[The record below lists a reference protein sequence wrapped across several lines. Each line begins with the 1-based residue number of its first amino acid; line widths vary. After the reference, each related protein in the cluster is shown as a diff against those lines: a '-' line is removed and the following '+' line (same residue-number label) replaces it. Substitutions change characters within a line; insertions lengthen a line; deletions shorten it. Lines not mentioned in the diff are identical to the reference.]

1 MQNAKTPEEVLY
13 ELEKAYYNAESA
25 LVDHVL
31 THNLNLYIDGKGN
44 LLLEDDDS
52 SYKSR
57 GEWYTSTDSCS

>member
-1 MQNAKTPEEVLY
+1 MTKDAKTQLA
-13 ELEKAYYNAESA
+13 ELKADYYAAETKMVDFA
-25 LVDHVL
+25 LENELD
-31 THNLNLYIDGKGN
+31 LYIDGKGS

>member
-1 MQNAKTPEEVLY
+1 MTKDAKTQLA
-13 ELEKAYYNAESA
+13 ELEADYYAAETKMVDFA
-25 LVDHVL
+25 LEHELD
-31 THNLNLYIDGKGN
+31 LYIDGKGS

>member
-1 MQNAKTPEEVLY
+1 MQNAKTPEEVLD

-31 THNLNLYIDGKGN
+31 THNLNLYIDGKAR
-44 LLLEDDDS
+44 LLLEDDNY

-57 GEWYTSTDSCS
+57 GEWFTSTDSCS

>member
-1 MQNAKTPEEVLY
+1 MTKDAKTQLDKLKAEYYAAETKMVDFALEN
-13 ELEKAYYNAESA
+13 EL
-25 LVDHVL
+25 D
-31 THNLNLYIDGKGN
+31 LYIDGKGS

>member
-1 MQNAKTPEEVLY
+1 MTKDAETQLAKLKAEYYAAETKMVDFALEH
-13 ELEKAYYNAESA
+13 EL
-25 LVDHVL
+25 D
-31 THNLNLYIDGKGN
+31 LYIDGKGS

>member
-1 MQNAKTPEEVLY
+1 MTKDAKTQLAELKADYYAAETKMVDFALEY
-13 ELEKAYYNAESA
+13 EL
-25 LVDHVL
+25 D
-31 THNLNLYIDGKGN
+31 LYIDGKGS